1 MILEKLDSSFAP
13 GIVSNAADD
22 IRLGAQCTA
31 VTRKIRGRASELL
44 TLWKDVPQDL
54 ANAGYLE

>member
-13 GIVSNAADD
+13 GIVSYAANDK
-22 IRLGAQCTA
+22 RPRAQCTA

-44 TLWKDVPQDL
+44 TVWEDVPQDFT
-54 ANAGYLE
+54 NAGYLD